1 MRSFICLSKYF
12 QGYDELYRLRERT
25 AHLGNSYFIVLVDE
39 PGLKEHLESVIKESF
54 KDSDATVNIEIHQGG
69 QCTRKECAR
78 LQGLAQA
85 YGADVVVGVGGGK
98 VLDSARAAAYLS
110 NLPIVIV
117 PTSASSDAPTSNLVI
132 YYTEEGVF
140 DELVRTHRNPSVV
153 LMDTNILSKAPVR
166 LLVAGMGD
174 ALSTYF
180 EARTCVENY
189 RLNYGGGYATLAAYS
204 IAKLCYE
211 TLLADGVSAKL
222 AAENKVVTRAFE
234 NIIEAN
240 TLMSGIGFECN
251 GSSVAHAM
259 HSGFSILPMFPQ
271 RFHGEWVAFG
281 TLVLLVLEKRPQ
293 SEVDEVIAFC
303 RSVGLP
309 TTFRDLGID
318 KLSREDLFRV
328 AERAVYPK
336 ENIHKEPFPVT
347 ADDAFAAMMVA
358 DAIGRRYQA

>member
-1 MRSFICLSKYF
+1 MQSFICLSKYF
-12 QGYDELYRLRERT
+12 QGYDELHCLYERT
-25 AHLGNSYFIVLVDE
+25 AHLGKSFFVLLVDE
-39 PGLKEHLESVIKESF
+39 PALRGLEGVIRDSF
-54 KDSDATVNIEIHQGG
+54 KGSDAAVYFEIFSKGE
-69 QCTRKECAR
+69 CTKNEAIRIQNLVKS
-78 LQGLAQA
+78 LK
-85 YGADVVVGVGGGK
+85 ADVIVGVGGGK
-98 VLDSARAAAYLS
+98 VLDAARAAAYLE
-110 NLPIVIV
+110 NLPYVIV
-117 PTSASSDAPTSNLVI
+117 PTAASCDAPTSNLVI

-140 DELVRTHRNPSVV
+140 DELFRTNRNPNVV
-153 LMDTNILSKAPVR
+153 LVDTHIIADAPVR

-174 ALSTYF
+174 ALATYF

-189 RLNYGGGYATLAAYS
+189 RLNYGGGYATLASYA

-222 AAENKVVTRAFE
+222 AVENKVVTKALE
-234 NIIEAN
+234 NIIETN
-240 TLMSGIGFECN
+240 TLLSGIGFESN

-259 HSGFSILPMFPQ
+259 HSGFSILPSFHK

-293 SEVDEVIAFC
+293 KEIDEVVTFC

-318 KLSREDLFRV
+318 DLSREELYRV
-328 AERAVYPK
+328 AQRATAPK

-347 ADDAFAAMMVA
+347 ADDTLAAMIVA
-358 DAIGRRYQA
+358 DAIGRRYERN